1 MGLRHVLDELGSM
14 WLDPTERMRACL
26 FQVLHEPV
34 VYARL
39 KAVVE
44 VRYPTHVTTLIT
56 WANIHTGMSVLSVL

>member
-1 MGLRHVLDELGSM
+1 M

-26 FQVLHEPV
+26 FQVFHEPV
-34 VYARL
+34 VHARL